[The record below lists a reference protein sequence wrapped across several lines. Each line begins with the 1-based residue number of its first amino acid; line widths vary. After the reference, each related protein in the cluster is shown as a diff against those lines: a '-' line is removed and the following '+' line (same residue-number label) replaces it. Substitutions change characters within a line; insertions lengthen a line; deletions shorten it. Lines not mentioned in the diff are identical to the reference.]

1 MRRIIS
7 LLFFVFATLTIN
19 AGVGDWK
26 SYLAYYNI
34 QQIVPTGDLVYVLS
48 SNDLFSYNT
57 IDESVTEYNKVVDL
71 SDTYITHIAYCKSQK
86 TLIVV
91 YKNSNIDLLDADG
104 NVYNVSDIYRK
115 SMTEDKTINDIDVY
129 GSDAYLSTGFGVVK
143 LNVKNAE
150 ISATYKLGESISTVA
165 LFGNKI
171 YAANLASLFVAE
183 TSKNLLDKSQWTKN
197 ARAGITNLFVFD
209 NNLCARYTNGN
220 IYTFDTNIFYVK
232 TQLNT
237 VSGTYFSFN
246 DNYAVVGNNVEA
258 EVFATTTDKLKTKV
272 IGNTANLVY
281 DKTNKCYWQNIG
293 NGTLSASVEQ
303 DGRLVATHTDIRP
316 DAPKYNNYGFMKFYK
331 GMLYTCGGGF
341 TDTNDLLRPGTIQVL
356 KDNGTW
362 QIYEDGVDTI
372 TGYFFHDVNALDIDP
387 TDNKRVICG
396 GRTGM
401 YEFYDGKFMKAYS
414 NDNGSLLQTA
424 VTVGNNNKN
433 YVIVPGMCFDNEG
446 GLWCFNS
453 IAPSSNL
460 LKLKKDGTWENHNNP
475 ALMYD
480 DTRSLENIVSMKYDS
495 HGNLWFCNAH
505 YRTPALFCYKPAEDK
520 LVSYKSF
527 VNEDGTQL
535 EVTTVSCLAEDK
547 DGSIW
552 IGTNVGPLML
562 PKSEFDA
569 PNPVF
574 TQIKVP
580 RNDGTS
586 LADYL
591 LNGVSITA
599 MLVDGGNRKWFG
611 SGGNGIYLIDSDNIT
626 QKEHFTTSNSPIFS
640 DQIESLAINNETGEL
655 FVGTEY
661 GLCSYMSDASS
672 PSEGLDDDN
681 IWAYPNPVV
690 SDYNGLI
697 TVVGLTDKA
706 QVKIVNPNG
715 YVIAE
720 GISNGGTF
728 TWDACDKKGK
738 RVASGVYIVMVA
750 TADGKTGAAC
760 KIAVIK

>member
-7 LLFFVFATLTIN
+7 LLFFVFATLAIN

-115 SMTEDKTINDIDVY
+115 SMTEDKAINNIDVY

-209 NNLCARYTNGN
+209 NNLCTRYTNGN

-281 DKTNKCYWQNIG
+281 DKTNKCYWQ
-293 NGTLSASVEQ
+293 VK
-303 DGRLVATHTDIRP
+303 H
-316 DAPKYNNYGFMKFYK
+316 
-331 GMLYTCGGGF
+331 
-341 TDTNDLLRPGTIQVL
+341 
-356 KDNGTW
+356 
-362 QIYEDGVDTI
+362 
-372 TGYFFHDVNALDIDP
+372 
-387 TDNKRVICG
+387 
-396 GRTGM
+396 
-401 YEFYDGKFMKAYS
+401 
-414 NDNGSLLQTA
+414 
-424 VTVGNNNKN
+424 
-433 YVIVPGMCFDNEG
+433 
-446 GLWCFNS
+446 
-453 IAPSSNL
+453 
-460 LKLKKDGTWENHNNP
+460 
-475 ALMYD
+475 
-480 DTRSLENIVSMKYDS
+480 
-495 HGNLWFCNAH
+495 
-505 YRTPALFCYKPAEDK
+505 KPCEW
-520 LVSYKSF
+520 L
-527 VNEDGTQL
+527 
-535 EVTTVSCLAEDK
+535 
-547 DGSIW
+547 
-552 IGTNVGPLML
+552 
-562 PKSEFDA
+562 
-569 PNPVF
+569 
-574 TQIKVP
+574 
-580 RNDGTS
+580 
-586 LADYL
+586 
-591 LNGVSITA
+591 
-599 MLVDGGNRKWFG
+599 
-611 SGGNGIYLIDSDNIT
+611 
-626 QKEHFTTSNSPIFS
+626 
-640 DQIESLAINNETGEL
+640 
-655 FVGTEY
+655 
-661 GLCSYMSDASS
+661 
-672 PSEGLDDDN
+672 
-681 IWAYPNPVV
+681 
-690 SDYNGLI
+690 
-697 TVVGLTDKA
+697 
-706 QVKIVNPNG
+706 
-715 YVIAE
+715 
-720 GISNGGTF
+720 
-728 TWDACDKKGK
+728 
-738 RVASGVYIVMVA
+738 
-750 TADGKTGAAC
+750 
-760 KIAVIK
+760 